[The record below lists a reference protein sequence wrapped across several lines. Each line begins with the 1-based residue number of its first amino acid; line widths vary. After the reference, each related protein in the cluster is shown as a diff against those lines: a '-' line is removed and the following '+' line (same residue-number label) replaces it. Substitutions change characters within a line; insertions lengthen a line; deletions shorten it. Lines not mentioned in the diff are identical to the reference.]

1 MCNNHIDEK
10 LCEKTMQEIR
20 HPKEKKFF
28 IVASFLTILAF
39 LWVFFGSFFREEII
53 QEMKT
58 EIIENYKSSLSEEE
72 KAKIS
77 TKTPEEI
84 LTKIP
89 AEQKENL
96 ENLEFYYWWAVLG
109 IPFAIL
115 LLVIYQ
121 TGKTYGENRA
131 NGVLLTKNQYPV
143 VYDIFENLAKKA
155 GFKETP
161 ELFLINGNGLINAY
175 ATCVPGYRNFAAIYS
190 DLVDGCIK
198 NNDIQAL
205 KMILWHEL
213 WHIKY
218 NHVKWWY
225 HLLTFVGNLPI
236 IDLFVG
242 SPLGRSREY
251 SADQLGVK
259 LSWDESGKSLMI
271 LAAGK
276 HAFTKIDLD
285 EYEKNQFK
293 WGFWVNFTNF
303 FSSHPITAWRIG
315 AIKTKK
321 HWGLFFCT
329 CKNKKH

>member
-1 MCNNHIDEK
+1 
-10 LCEKTMQEIR
+10 
-20 HPKEKKFF
+20 
-28 IVASFLTILAF
+28 
-39 LWVFFGSFFREEII
+39 
-53 QEMKT
+53 MKT

-205 KMILWHEL
+205 KMIL
-213 WHIKY
+213 
-218 NHVKWWY
+218 
-225 HLLTFVGNLPI
+225 
-236 IDLFVG
+236 
-242 SPLGRSREY
+242 
-251 SADQLGVK
+251 
-259 LSWDESGKSLMI
+259 
-271 LAAGK
+271 
-276 HAFTKIDLD
+276 
-285 EYEKNQFK
+285 
-293 WGFWVNFTNF
+293 
-303 FSSHPITAWRIG
+303 
-315 AIKTKK
+315 
-321 HWGLFFCT
+321 
-329 CKNKKH
+329 